1 MLFKINGLERVDK
14 IDGIFSGD
22 PPKFPHYVQVLDDIG
37 TILKNARVLKNSSKK
52 VKRFLKL
59 LFEVRAE
66 YQRGLKI
73 LGSKV
78 EVSRPTPS
86 FLTSVGAYGLDCL
99 KESSPFHNCASSVDI
114 H

>member
-59 LFEVRAE
+59 LFRVRAE

-73 LGSKV
+73 LRSKV
-78 EVSRPTPS
+78 E
-86 FLTSVGAYGLDCL
+86 AYGLDC
-99 KESSPFHNCASSVDI
+99 PGFQSVSQLCI
-114 H
+114 ICRYSLRHIC